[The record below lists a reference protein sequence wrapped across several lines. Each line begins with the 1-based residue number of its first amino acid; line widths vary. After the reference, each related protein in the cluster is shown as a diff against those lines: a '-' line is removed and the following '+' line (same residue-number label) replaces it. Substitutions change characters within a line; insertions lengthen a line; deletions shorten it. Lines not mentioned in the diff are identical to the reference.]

1 MNLGPVEYIV
11 ISFPGSRFN
20 GDVVPALAELVEQ
33 QFVHILDLVFVHKS
47 EDGTMTVGE
56 VEALDPELG
65 AVFARLEGDIDDLLN
80 DEDLNDIAAEMTAN
94 STAAVLVWENLWAA
108 RFAEAVR
115 ASGGELVDSGR
126 IPHEIVLAAMA
137 YAGIEA

>member
-1 MNLGPVEYIV
+1 
-11 ISFPGSRFN
+11 
-20 GDVVPALAELVEQ
+20 
-33 QFVHILDLVFVHKS
+33 
-47 EDGTMTVGE
+47 MTAGE

-80 DEDLNDIAAEMTAN
+80 EEDLSDIAAEMAAN
-94 STAAVLVWENLWAA
+94 SVAVVIVWENLWAA

-126 IPHEIVLAAMA
+126 IPHDVAVAAMT
-137 YAGIEA
+137 YSGIED

>member
-1 MNLGPVEYIV
+1 
-11 ISFPGSRFN
+11 
-20 GDVVPALAELVEQ
+20 VVPALAELVEQ

-47 EDGTMTVGE
+47 EDGTMTAGE

-80 DEDLNDIAAEMTAN
+80 EEDLSDIAAEMAAN
-94 STAAVLVWENLWAA
+94 SVAVVIVWENLWAA

-126 IPHEIVLAAMA
+126 IPHDVAVAAMT
-137 YAGIEA
+137 YSGIED

>member
-47 EDGTMTVGE
+47 EDGTMTAGE

-80 DEDLNDIAAEMTAN
+80 EEDLSDIAAEMAAN
-94 STAAVLVWENLWAA
+94 SVAVVIVWENLWAA

-115 ASGGELVDSGR
+115 ASGGELVDSGP
-126 IPHEIVLAAMA
+126 IPHDVAVAAMT
-137 YAGIEA
+137 YSGIED

>member
-1 MNLGPVEYIV
+1 MTVGPVEYVV
-11 ISFPGSRFN
+11 IAFPGSRFN

-33 QFVHILDLVFVHKS
+33 GTVHILDLVFVHKS
-47 EDGTMTVGE
+47 EDGTMAVGE

-80 DEDLNDIAAEMTAN
+80 DDDLNDIAAEMAPN

-126 IPHEIVLAAMA
+126 IPHEIVLEALA
-137 YAGIEA
+137 YSGIEA